1 MQRKQGKEGKEGR
14 NKTFWQISPFVPRMT
29 HWIRKEKLPEEW
41 NKSQNL
47 KKEKKRKEKKRKEK
61 KRKEKKRKETMKQ
74 SKSPKINWTA
84 GG

>member
-1 MQRKQGKEGKEGR
+1 MLL
-14 NKTFWQISPFVPRMT
+14 ND
-29 HWIRKEKLPEEW
+29 RKEKLPEEW

-61 KRKEKKRKETMKQ
+61 KRKETMKQ